1 MRAPYSRNLFDLLS
15 EQAERYP
22 ERLAVICGDTYLTY
36 PDLLQRAR
44 RLASALRAAGV
55 RRGERVALLVNNR
68 IEWLE
73 IVFGAAAIGAT
84 AVPFSTWSKRRE
96 VDFLL
101 SDSRARILFLL
112 DQFGDQDYAA
122 DLAELVPGLHTAA
135 PGQWRSARYEKLA
148 AVVLIGSRALAGA
161 ESAAVAAGATPY
173 AAFLDRRE
181 SIEALPPGEGARAQ
195 DEALVL
201 YTSGSTAYPKA
212 VPLSHGAMIENG
224 FNIGERQGL
233 RPGDRVLLAPPLFW
247 SYGSANALCATFAH
261 GATLVLQGRFEPAE
275 AIDLI
280 ERYACTAI
288 YTLPGMTSAIV
299 THASFRRERTASLR
313 TGLTIGSPQDVVM
326 AAEVLGAR
334 EICNVYGQTESYG
347 NCSVTWH
354 HWPLE
359 RRKQVQGPPL
369 PGVTIRIVDPER
381 GQALPQGEVGMI
393 EVKGYLTPGYD
404 GASAVQ
410 NAIAFT
416 ADGFL
421 RTGDLGRIT
430 AAGDV
435 QFVARDSEIIKRAGI
450 NIAPAEI
457 EELLRQHPDVA
468 QAGVAGAPDA
478 DKGEIIVAFVVPVRG
493 AVVSG
498 ETLRAHCRALAA
510 NYKTP
515 DRIEICA
522 ALPATPT
529 GKLMRREL
537 KRMASDVLQEKRG
550 AA

>member
-1 MRAPYSRNLFDLLS
+1 MQAPHSRNLFDLLC

-22 ERLAVICGDTYLTY
+22 KRPAVIYGDTQLTY
-36 PDLLQRAR
+36 AGLLKRAN
-44 RLASALRAAGV
+44 RLASGLRAAGV
-55 RRGERVALLVNNR
+55 QQGDRVALLINNR
-68 IEWLE
+68 VEWLE
-73 IVFGAAAIGAT
+73 IVFGALAIDAT

-96 VDFLL
+96 IDFLL
-101 SDSRARILFLL
+101 KDSRARILFAL
-112 DQFGDQDYAA
+112 DQFGDQNYSA
-122 DLAELVPGLHTAA
+122 DLVDLIPDLGTAA
-135 PGQWRSARYEKLA
+135 PGQWRSTRYATLEA
-148 AVVLIGSRALAGA
+148 IGLIGDSSL
-161 ESAAVAAGATPY
+161 AGATPY
-173 AAFLDRRE
+173 AAFLDYPE
-181 SIEALPPGEGARAQ
+181 SIQPPPGEGVRAQ
-195 DEALVL
+195 DKALVL

-212 VPLSHGAMIENG
+212 VPLCHGAMIENG

-247 SYGSANALCATFAH
+247 SYGSANAMCATFTH

-275 AIDLI
+275 AIELI
-280 ERYACTAI
+280 ERHACTAI
-288 YTLPGMTSAIV
+288 YTLPGMTSAILA
-299 THASFRRERTASLR
+299 HPSFRPERTASLR

-369 PGVTIRIVDPER
+369 PGVTMRIVDTER
-381 GQALPQGEVGMI
+381 GQPLPQGEVGLI

-404 GASAVQ
+404 GASTDQ
-410 NAIAFT
+410 NTVAFT
-416 ADGFL
+416 EDGFF
-421 RTGDLGRIT
+421 RTGDLGRLT
-430 AAGDV
+430 AEGDV
-435 QFVARDSEIIKRAGI
+435 QFIARDSEIIKRAGI

-478 DKGEIIVAFVVPVRG
+478 DKGEIVIAFVVLVRD
-493 AVVSG
+493 AMVTS

-537 KRMASDVLQEKRG
+537 KRMAAAFVLDNQG
-550 AA
+550 AV

>member
-1 MRAPYSRNLFDLLS
+1 MRAPYSRNLFDLLR

-22 ERLAVICGDTYLTY
+22 ERLAVISGDTCLTY
-36 PDLLQRAR
+36 PELLQRAG
-44 RLASALRAAGV
+44 RLASGLRATGIC
-55 RRGERVALLVNNR
+55 RGDRVGLLVNNCV
-68 IEWLE
+68 EWLE
-73 IVFGAAAIGAT
+73 IVFGAAAIGVT

-96 VDFLL
+96 IDFLL
-101 SDSRARILFLL
+101 EDSRARILFAL
-112 DQFGDQDYAA
+112 DQFGDQNYSA
-122 DLAELVPGLHTAA
+122 DLAELIPELRTTS
-135 PGQWRSARYEKLA
+135 PGQWRSARFQNLEAIVSISK
-148 AVVLIGSRALAGA
+148 GAL
-161 ESAAVAAGATPY
+161 AGATPY
-173 AAFLDRRE
+173 AAFLDSLE
-181 SIEALPPGEGARAQ
+181 PIDAPPPGEGARDQ
-195 DEALVL
+195 DHALVL

-212 VPLSHGAMIENG
+212 VPLCHGAMIENG

-247 SYGSANALCATFAH
+247 SYGSANAMCATFTH

-275 AIDLI
+275 AIELI
-280 ERYACTAI
+280 ERHACTAI
-288 YTLPGMTSAIV
+288 YTLPGITSAILA
-299 THASFRRERTASLR
+299 HPSFCRECTASLR
-313 TGLTIGSPQDVVM
+313 TGLTIGSPKDVVM

-347 NCSVTWH
+347 NCAVTWH

-359 RRKQVQGPPL
+359 RRKHVQGPPL
-369 PGVTIRIVDPER
+369 PGVTMRIVDAER
-381 GQALPQGEVGMI
+381 GQPLPQGEVGII

-404 GASAVQ
+404 GASADQ
-410 NAIAFT
+410 NTVAFT
-416 ADGFL
+416 SDGFF
-421 RTGDLGRIT
+421 RTGDLGRLT
-430 AAGDV
+430 AEGDV

-493 AVVSG
+493 SMIIS

-515 DRIEICA
+515 DRIEICD

-537 KRMASDVLQEKRG
+537 KRMAAAFVLVNEG
-550 AA
+550 AV